1 MNEIMRVNG
10 TPLTVR
16 PIEITDVQRLARMFK
31 RLSPESVRFR
41 FFAPLPRLRWPVLLR
56 LADVDH
62 CQRDALVALDG
73 DEIVAVARYNAL
85 ANPELQAVRKLPMSW
100 QETRYPTVPGLVYQ
114 GKYEL
119 DGVPFT
125 AVAAASAAMG
135 MAPVAAL
142 TAALCHAVR
151 PRLNAAAPV
160 CGRSRIAGRKCPAW
174 RSRDCVPSHLKNSVA
189 TGEL

>member
-1 MNEIMRVNG
+1 MFEIMRVNG

-85 ANPELQAVRKLPMSW
+85 ANPERPDARDAELAVTVEDAW
-100 QETRYPTVPGLVYQ
+100 QRRGLGRRLTRRLARLARERGY
-114 GKYEL
+114 
-119 DGVPFT
+119 DAF
-125 AVAAASAAMG
+125 VATILAENR
-135 MAPVAAL
+135 AAL
-142 TAALCHAVR
+142 ALVHDVAPDAQVRFAGGGEYEARLDLTA
-151 PRLNAAAPV
+151 
-160 CGRSRIAGRKCPAW
+160 
-174 RSRDCVPSHLKNSVA
+174 
-189 TGEL
+189 